1 MRQLFHFDLKPKG
14 NYGDTVLFELVRHV
28 FAGYSGRQEFLVTGS
43 TNLRHAVGPR
53 KIDWINSDF
62 DAVLLGGGGLML
74 RSTNENRNSGWQWN
88 TSLRHL
94 EALAVP
100 LVVFGVGYNRFE
112 GEPDFNPIFTEHL
125 NATVEKSSFFGMRNH
140 GSIEA
145 VRRYLR
151 PDLADRVSYQ
161 PCPTTVASYLVP
173 DRHVPDLKPEK
184 RVGLQVTFEPRN
196 ELAGY
201 GKAHIFGELLTV
213 AKELRRQGYELDVI
227 GHGMSD
233 HSFHAFLA
241 ENGVTARLVRLDGV
255 NRGVFTGLEYYGRL
269 PLTIGMRGHAQM
281 IPFGMGNGI
290 ISVAA
295 RDKLR
300 YFTRDIGRPELAVDP
315 REGLWS
321 GQVLDQVDAWF
332 GDFAQSRAEFAVIR
346 ERLWQTT
353 LGNMDRITKALGAEA
368 RAPRPFVP
376 LSPFE
381 RELALNTYTAS
392 MRYDTEEERSDR
404 LRAELKETR
413 RELARTSARLNQRDE
428 TLAKGG
434 LFVSYSQLRKRL
446 ARFRGKAVT

>member
-14 NYGDTVLFELVRHV
+14 NYGDTVLFELVRHL
-28 FAGYSGRQEFLVTGS
+28 FTGYSGRQEFLVTGS

-53 KIDWINSDF
+53 KIGWINADF
-62 DAVLLGGGGLML
+62 DAVVLGGGGLML

-88 TSLRHL
+88 MPLRHL
-94 EALAVP
+94 EDLAVP

-112 GEPDFNPIFTEHL
+112 GEPDFDPIFTEHL
-125 NATVEKSSFFGMRNH
+125 NATVEKSSFFGLRNH
-140 GSIEA
+140 SSIEA

-151 PDLADRVSYQ
+151 PDLADRLSYQ

-173 DRHVPDLKPEK
+173 DLYVPDLEPEK

-201 GKAHIFGELLTV
+201 SQAHIFSELLVV
-213 AKELRRQGYELDVI
+213 AKELSRLGYELDVI

-241 ENGVTARLVRLDGV
+241 GNGVTARLVRLDGV
-255 NRGVFTGLEYYGRL
+255 NRGVFAGLEYYGRL

-315 REGLWS
+315 RDGHWS
-321 GQVLDQVDAWF
+321 GQVLDQVDACF
-332 GDFAQSRAEFAVIR
+332 GDFTRSRAEFAVIR
-346 ERLWQTT
+346 AQLWQTT
-353 LGNMDRITKALGAEA
+353 LDNLGRIGQTLTGAAITPE
-368 RAPRPFVP
+368 PFVP

-381 RELALNTYTAS
+381 RELALNTFTAS
-392 MRYDTEEERSDR
+392 MRYDAEAERAAR
-404 LRAELKETR
+404 LRTELRDAR
-413 RELARTSARLNQRDE
+413 RELERTTASLTQREELLAR
-428 TLAKGG
+428 GG
-434 LFVSYSQLRKRL
+434 LYIASRNARRRL
-446 ARFRGKAVT
+446 ARFRRDQ